1 MMRPDRFTEQ
11 AQEVIAASQELVRNY
26 RHNQWD
32 VEHVLMALL
41 MQENSVTAD
50 ILRELGVDI
59 EQLKGKLEQALQR
72 SPKMAYEGG
81 QIFTTPRIASVFQ
94 TASNE
99 ADRLKDEFVSTEHLL
114 IAIAGEQNGEAAR
127 ILKEFDIDREKVWKA
142 LKNIR
147 GSQRVTDPRAES

>member
-1 MMRPDRFTEQ
+1 MMKPDRFTEK
-11 AQEVIAASQELVRNY
+11 AQEVLAASQELVRNY

-59 EQLKGKLEQALQR
+59 EQLKGKLEQTLQR

-81 QIFTTPRIASVFQ
+81 QIFATPRIASVFQ
-94 TASNE
+94 TAANE
-99 ADRLKDEFVSTEHLL
+99 AARLKDEFVSSEHLF
-114 IAIAGEQNGEAAR
+114 IAIAGQRDGEAAR
-127 ILKEFDIDREKVWKA
+127 ILKESGID
-142 LKNIR
+142 
-147 GSQRVTDPRAES
+147 Q